1 LAFLHQFLLYS
12 QYHANEYNAAT
23 GANIPANDNAIR
35 LNQRRLFKLG
45 GTSLQQYHANEY
57 YAATGA
63 NIPADDN
70 AIRLNQRR
78 LFELGGAG
86 IQQYHAN
93 DYNAAT
99 GEDIPADNDA
109 IRLNQRRLFKLG
121 GTGLQQ
127 YHANDYN
134 AATGEDIPADDNAIA
149 KNQRRLMKL
158 GGTGLQQYHADEY
171 NAATGEDI
179 PANNDAIRLN
189 RRRLLLLKMEDG
201 TNPLV
206 VAAKKKLEVA
216 DIPTEGMT
224 SKEILRMEGKLKM
237 ADGTSGLCNLSAASE
252 KARDA
257 KSHATKNKNALK
269 LFDTNM
275 EKLKSFNKNG
285 LDCLPSVKSSI
296 DDEEKKLANWMGRTE
311 SKAQRAALVGN
322 EWSSRWTTR
331 ESIKKEKRRMTGQPY
346 KYTHYE
352 KFRLRVEDNC
362 WVEGI

>member
-1 LAFLHQFLLYS
+1 MHQFLLYS

-23 GANIPANDNAIR
+23 G
-35 LNQRRLFKLG
+35 
-45 GTSLQQYHANEY
+45 E
-57 YAATGA
+57 
-63 NIPADDN
+63 NIPADN
-70 AIRLNQRR
+70 EAIKKNQRR
-78 LFELGGAG
+78 LFELGGTG
-86 IQQYHAN
+86 LQKYHAN
-93 DYNAAT
+93 EYNYAT
-99 GEDIPADNDA
+99 GEDIPADNEA
-109 IRLNQRRLFKLG
+109 IKKNQRRLFELGGTGLQKYHANEYNAATGANIPANNDAIAKNQRRLMKLG
-121 GTGLQQ
+121 GTGLQK

-296 DDEEKKLANWMGRTE
+296 DDEEKKLAKWMGTTDH
-311 SKAQRAALVGN
+311 KAHREALVGN

-331 ESIKKEKRRMTGQPY
+331 ERIKEEKRRNKGQTY
-346 KYTHYE
+346 KYTNYE
-352 KFRLRVEDNC
+352 KFRLRIEDNC
-362 WVEGI
+362 WVIGI